1 MTSTNFFVA
10 PHLLT
15 TRKIDLSKE
24 HQMIRMAKK
33 VFDEEEQ
40 DREVSFKLIIAGY
53 PDTQWFREEV

>member
-53 PDTQWFREEV
+53 PDTQ